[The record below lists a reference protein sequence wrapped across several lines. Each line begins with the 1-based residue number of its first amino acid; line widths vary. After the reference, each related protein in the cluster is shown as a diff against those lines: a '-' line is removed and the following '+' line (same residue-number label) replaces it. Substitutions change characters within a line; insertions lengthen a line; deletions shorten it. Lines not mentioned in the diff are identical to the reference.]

1 MKIKGKTIFDF
12 CKDAETRKEIIG
24 GDYTESYYKG
34 FPDSTKYEHLMKYAI
49 LTNNKDLF
57 DSASSMYGVAKKD
70 AAIIQNDAIK
80 TERVK
85 SILATSARV
94 TGELGRSFPLEP
106 PTTSMPTSVATC
118 SLAQLGTAAASEK
131 ADRAAWG

>member
-70 AAIIQNDAIK
+70 APIVQNDAIK
-80 TERVK
+80 T
-85 SILATSARV
+85 
-94 TGELGRSFPLEP
+94 
-106 PTTSMPTSVATC
+106 
-118 SLAQLGTAAASEK
+118 GTII
-131 ADRAAWG
+131 D

>member
-1 MKIKGKTIFDF
+1 MARGTYQHESECKMKIKGKTIFDF

-70 AAIIQNDAIK
+70 AAIVQNDAIK
-80 TERVK
+80 T
-85 SILATSARV
+85 
-94 TGELGRSFPLEP
+94 
-106 PTTSMPTSVATC
+106 
-118 SLAQLGTAAASEK
+118 GTII
-131 ADRAAWG
+131 D